1 MISSITKEKVLTSFW
16 VLASAIPLLAALYSS
31 SKPAIDAFL
40 ASQTVVSK
48 TNLFEQREAPILSTK
63 RKIQRHYLDYG
74 IYIPIDDIILDLE
87 EGDQISQSK
96 MLRKVCGEGNAYVWV
111 PLRFRLPLIGE
122 KVFEWCLTMN

>member
-1 MISSITKEKVLTSFW
+1 MTKENLLTSFW

-31 SKPAIDAFL
+31 SKPALDAFW
-40 ASQTVVSK
+40 ASHTIGSSL
-48 TNLFEQREAPILSTK
+48 NLSDLSQSPVLSSK